1 MAKKKPKSSERLKLM
16 VSSTVYGIEELLEQ
30 VYALLSGFGYEVW
43 VSHKGTVTV
52 YPTQTALESCLT
64 AVENCDVF
72 LSIITPRY
80 GSGVVSGQE
89 SITHQELLKAIQLE
103 KPRWILAHDHVVF
116 ARSLLRK
123 LGCKSRK
130 SREEMLAKLGF
141 NDEKSLKT
149 FRKREEQVIDD
160 LRVIDMYD
168 AAIRHDIRVY
178 QDRRGNWVQKFST
191 DGDARL
197 FTTAQFSRYD
207 QVGQFL
213 REQFRD
219 VKGVKEKTNQ
229 KEAGK

>member
-1 MAKKKPKSSERLKLM
+1 MAKKKPKSSDRLKLM
-16 VSSTVYGIEELLEQ
+16 VSSTVYGIEEMLEQ
-30 VYALLSGFGYEVW
+30 VYALLNGFGYEVW

-64 AVENCDVF
+64 AVKNCDLF

-80 GSGVVSGQE
+80 GSGVVDGEE

-123 LGCKSRK
+123 LGGKDRK

-141 NDEKSLKT
+141 NDEKSFKT
-149 FRKREEQVIDD
+149 LRKREEQVIDD
-160 LRVIDMYD
+160 FRVIDMYD

-178 QDRRGNWVQKFST
+178 QDRKGNWVQKFSS
-191 DGDARL
+191 DGDVKL
-197 FTTAQFSRYD
+197 FVAA
-207 QVGQFL
+207 QFL
-213 REQFRD
+213 RYQQVEQFLQD
-219 VKGVKEKTNQ
+219 QFGDAKGVKEKTKQ
-229 KEAGK
+229 KGAEE